1 MVTTVEQYN
10 KDLQDVVDELR
21 YKIQG
26 FQERELPDSMKVYD
40 VGKPV
45 HILTNNSN
53 ALTSQLIDKGD
64 YYQMLFPR
72 YGSLQKHYTDDFAW
86 IIDKYTVFAIERPYK
101 GRVVKLLRKLLPYAE
116 IKSIKN
122 DVIINGYKIA
132 PTCVTG
138 VVEDFTKDAT
148 NQNSGVIYC
157 LRWSNVEGLDKYFA
171 GDPNHEERKASKEP
185 MGSLDMFLTISK
197 EEFIRLLEEQE

>member
-21 YKIQG
+21 YRIQG
-26 FQERELPDSMKVYD
+26 YQERELPDSMKVYD

-45 HILTNNSN
+45 HIKTNNSN
-53 ALTSQLIDKGD
+53 NLTSELIDKGS
-64 YYQMLFPR
+64 YYEMLYPR
-72 YGSLQKHYTDDFAW
+72 FGSLQKHYTDDFAW
-86 IIDKYTVFAIERPYK
+86 IIDNDTVFIIERPYK
-101 GRVVKLLRKLLPYAE
+101 ERVVKLLRRLLPNSE
-116 IKSIKN
+116 IKSISN
-122 DVIINGYKIA
+122 DLVIDGYKIG

-138 VVEDFTKDAT
+138 IIEDFNNDSTI
-148 NQNSGVIYC
+148 QNSGIIYC
-157 LRWSNVEGLDKYFA
+157 LRWTNAAGLDKYFA

-197 EEFIRLLEEQE
+197 EEFIKMVEEQK